1 MVIGGDGGLY
11 ETFDGGSHW
20 DFMANLPLAQ
30 YYRVS
35 ADHAGPFYNIYGGTQ
50 DNNSMGGP
58 SRTTDLAGITSEDW
72 VVTVGG
78 DGYETQID
86 PDQPGPRL
94 HAVAVR
100 RPGALRQEER
110 RAHGHQAA
118 PGLPASRPSA
128 GTGTRR

>member
-1 MVIGGDGGLY
+1 MNQYDILYGPVRLGCYPRDGGLY

-20 DFMANLPLAQ
+20 DFKENLPLAQ

-35 ADHAGPFYNIYGGTQ
+35 ADQAEPFYNIYGGTQ

-78 DGYETQID
+78 DGYEEKVYET
-86 PDQPGPRL
+86 
-94 HAVAVR
+94 
-100 RPGALRQEER
+100 
-110 RAHGHQAA
+110 
-118 PGLPASRPSA
+118 
-128 GTGTRR
+128 